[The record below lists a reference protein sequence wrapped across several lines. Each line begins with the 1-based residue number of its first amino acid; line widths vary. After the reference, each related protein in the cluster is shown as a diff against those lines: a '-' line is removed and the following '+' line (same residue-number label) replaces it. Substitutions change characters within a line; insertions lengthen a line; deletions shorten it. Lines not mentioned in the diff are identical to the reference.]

1 MTDLLS
7 REAVRLGLRA
17 ADRFDAVR
25 QTGQALVDIGAVEA
39 QYVDAML
46 ERERQISTS
55 LGEGFAIPHG
65 TDESRKYIN
74 ETRLTF
80 LQFPDGVDWDDDR
93 VVVCVG
99 IAAVGEEHVGVLARL
114 SRILVVPE
122 QAAALRSASVVDDVL
137 DVLGAIPEVPEGSA
151 ASEASVVR
159 TPGAEEAS
167 A

>member
-80 LQFPDGVDWDDDR
+80 LQFPDGVDWEDDR

-122 QAAALRSASVVDDVL
+122 QAAALRSASAVDEVL
-137 DVLGAIPEVPEGSA
+137 DVLGAIPEVPGDGTV
-151 ASEASVVR
+151 SEAKVVR

>member
-25 QTGQALVDIGAVEA
+25 KTGQALVDIGAVES

-80 LQFPDGVDWDDDR
+80 LQFPDGVDWEDDR

-122 QAAALRSASVVDDVL
+122 QAAALRSASAVDEVL
-137 DVLGAIPEVPEGSA
+137 DVLGAIPGDSTGN
-151 ASEASVVR
+151 EANVVR
-159 TPGAEEAS
+159 TPGAEEPS

>member
-80 LQFPDGVDWDDDR
+80 LQFPDGVDWEDDR

-122 QAAALRSASVVDDVL
+122 QAAALRSASTVDEVL
-137 DVLGAIPEVPEGSA
+137 DVLGAIPEVPGNGTV
-151 ASEASVVR
+151 SEANVVR